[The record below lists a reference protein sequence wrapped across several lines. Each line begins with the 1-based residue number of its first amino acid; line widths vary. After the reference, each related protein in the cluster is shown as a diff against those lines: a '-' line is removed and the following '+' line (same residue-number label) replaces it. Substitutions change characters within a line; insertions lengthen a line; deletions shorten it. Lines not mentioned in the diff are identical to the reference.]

1 MQRASFQEWE
11 VKCRRA
17 DPAAAGAKKC
27 GADFGFLLLARIE
40 RTGHGA
46 LHFSASKTCK
56 SLLSELRNTQ
66 NRLVYSLLKPAVSMA
81 ARFHVPMRTLSELLR
96 LGYFEAL
103 RRQGLSQATIGDRL
117 GQTARHMRTL
127 ASKLKGDFFT
137 AEREVGLVREAE
149 NEVARTSP
157 SLRALHQSLH
167 AWPAEQVDGAVA
179 TLVAEGRV
187 VREKGRLR
195 IAPRYLVLS
204 SDKFHHRIDALNH
217 FLDGV
222 TRAIEQRLLFEER
235 DQAMVKT
242 ISFVA
247 RPAKLEELLRSL
259 EANLRREIAQLE
271 EDAQF
276 EGEGKRYVL
285 GVFAAK
291 DEPEALPS
299 SSAPTQ

>member
-1 MQRASFQEWE
+1 
-11 VKCRRA
+11 
-17 DPAAAGAKKC
+17 
-27 GADFGFLLLARIE
+27 
-40 RTGHGA
+40 
-46 LHFSASKTCK
+46 
-56 SLLSELRNTQ
+56 
-66 NRLVYSLLKPAVSMA
+66 MA
-81 ARFHVPMRTLSELLR
+81 ARFHVPMRTLAELLR
-96 LGYFEAL
+96 LTYFEAL
-103 RRQGLSQATIGDRL
+103 RREGLSQAAIGERL

-127 ASKLKGDFFT
+127 ASKLKGDFFA
-137 AEREVGLVREAE
+137 AEREVGLVREVE
-149 NEVARTSP
+149 NEVARSSP
-157 SLRALHQSLH
+157 TAKALHQSLP
-167 AWPAEQVDGAVA
+167 AWAAEQVDDAVA

-187 VREKGRLR
+187 VRDKGRLR

-222 TRAIEQRLLFEER
+222 TRAVTQRLIFEER

-259 EANLRREIAQLE
+259 EANLRRDIAVLE

-276 EGEGKRYVL
+276 EGEGRRFVL

-291 DEPEALPS
+291 DEPDAPAAELPP
-299 SSAPTQ
+299 AE

>member
-1 MQRASFQEWE
+1 
-11 VKCRRA
+11 
-17 DPAAAGAKKC
+17 
-27 GADFGFLLLARIE
+27 
-40 RTGHGA
+40 
-46 LHFSASKTCK
+46 
-56 SLLSELRNTQ
+56 
-66 NRLVYSLLKPAVSMA
+66 MA
-81 ARFHVPMRTLSELLR
+81 ARFHVPMRTLAELLR
-96 LGYFEAL
+96 LTYFEVL
-103 RRQGLSQATIGDRL
+103 RREGLSQAAIGERL

-137 AEREVGLVREAE
+137 AEREVGLVREVE

-157 SLRALHQSLH
+157 SSRALQQSLA
-167 AWPAEQVDGAVA
+167 AWPTEAVDDAVA

-187 VREKGRLR
+187 VRDKSRLR

-222 TRAIEQRLLFEER
+222 TRAVAQRLIFEER

-247 RPAKLEELLRSL
+247 RPAKLEELLRTL
-259 EANLRREIAQLE
+259 EANLRREIALLE

-276 EGEGKRYVL
+276 EGEGRRYVL

-291 DEPEALPS
+291 DEPEVPPVRTV
-299 SSAPTQ
+299 PTQ